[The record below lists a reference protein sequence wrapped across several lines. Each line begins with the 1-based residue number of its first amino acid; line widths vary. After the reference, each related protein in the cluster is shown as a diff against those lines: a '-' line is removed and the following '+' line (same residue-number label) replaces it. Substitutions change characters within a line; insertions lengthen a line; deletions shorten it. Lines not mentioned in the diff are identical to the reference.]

1 MRLLAA
7 LLLALGVAGAAAQE
21 PVTQAD
27 TAAPDMA
34 QRIWV
39 ASRIM
44 SAVQMY
50 FAYWEAVPGLD
61 FEAEFRAY
69 LDAVAQAADRREY
82 SLANRRLLA
91 TLGNGHSFFYDQQLQ
106 GDAAGL
112 GFSLQLIEGR
122 WTVVDSLHADLQ
134 IGDVILLVNGQ
145 SIYEFYAE
153 LRPYLHGSSERERE
167 RRWSWSPE
175 QWPQEFTLGLADDR
189 NLNIVRGS
197 AGGRAPSPAVEGEIR
212 ASGFGYLRI
221 RSFAQ
226 ADAEQQAIA
235 WLQAHPQLP
244 GLIIDVRG
252 NGGGTTP
259 ASLIRAL
266 MDRPWREP
274 ISSSPQHF
282 ALYKAWAAI
291 PEAFPE
297 QDFGEQ
303 SNAMFNFAGGLV
315 GLQVSTPASLQQPS
329 EPLYSG
335 PLVLLIDGACASA
348 CEGFLM
354 PFAVTDRARLIGE
367 PTLGSTGQPYVENL
381 GDGMQIR
388 ISARRMRL
396 GDGREFEGV
405 GISPDQLIS
414 PGIEDLR
421 NGADPVFDAALA
433 WLAGQQAAAEQ

>member
-7 LLLALGVAGAAAQE
+7 LLLALGAVGAAAQE
-21 PVTQAD
+21 PLTQAD

-50 FAYWEAVPGLD
+50 FAHWEAVPELD

-91 TLGNGHSFFYDQQLQ
+91 ALGNGHSYFR
-106 GDAAGL
+106 DAQRQAEAGEL
-112 GFSLQLIEGR
+112 GFELALIEGR
-122 WTVVDSLHADLQ
+122 WTVIDSRWRELQ
-134 IGDVILLVNGQ
+134 LGDVVLLINGQ

-167 RRWSWSPE
+167 RRLSLSPE
-175 QWPQEFTLGLADDR
+175 LWPQNFTLDLADDR
-189 NLNIVRGS
+189 RVEIQRGG
-197 AGGRAPSPAVEGEIR
+197 AAPRADQAPLHAQR
-212 ASGFGYLRI
+212 LDSGIGLLRI
-221 RSFAQ
+221 RRFAR
-226 ADAEQQAIA
+226 ADTEQQALD
-235 WLQAHPQLP
+235 WLQANAGMP

-252 NGGGTTP
+252 NGGGNTP
-259 ASLIRAL
+259 TRLIRAL
-266 MDRPWREP
+266 MDRPWRSA
-274 ISSSPQHF
+274 ISSSPVHF
-282 ALYKAWAAI
+282 AQYQAWAAI
-291 PEAFPE
+291 PDAFPDRSFDE
-297 QDFGEQ
+297 T
-303 SNAMFNFAGGLV
+303 ATALINFSGDLV
-315 GLQVSTPASLQQPS
+315 GQQISNPPSLEQPADPI
-329 EPLYSG
+329 YRG
-335 PLVLLIDGACASA
+335 PLVLLIDGGCASA

-354 PFAVTDRARLIGE
+354 PFAVTDRARLIGT
-367 PTLGSTGQPYVENL
+367 PSLGSTGQAYGEDL
-381 GDGMQIR
+381 GDGFHLR

-421 NGADPVFDAALA
+421 SGVDPVFDAALA